1 MKRYEEGSVIMK
13 HIEPQRFDAA
23 TPVLDIRKHY
33 HHGQIRGALRYDPK
47 KLLEADK
54 LILPLPKGEIVLCAD
69 DDELA
74 ESVAARLQSQGYGE
88 VLLLDGGL
96 DEWKQHGLPTEDATQ
111 EQPIPGEQSAGIPL
125 T

>member
-1 MKRYEEGSVIMK
+1 MK
-13 HIEPQRFDAA
+13 HIEPQRFDASV
-23 TPVLDIRKHY
+23 PVLDIRKHY

-47 KLLEADK
+47 KLLEADT

-74 ESVAARLQSQGYGE
+74 RSVASRLEGAGYGE

-96 DEWKQHGLPTEDATQ
+96 DEWKEHGLPTEEATQ
-111 EQPIPGEQSAGIPL
+111 EQPIPGEPGAGIHL
-125 T
+125 A